1 MHLRFLRVL
10 MLVVLVAGVLAG
22 VARALDFDDEDP
34 TPPHAEIGMVYS
46 YVIGSHA
53 GCLPHH
59 LEIQSGALPPGLKI
73 RSIALDKSVVEGVAT
88 EVGTFSAWIALKDCD
103 NKSAET
109 LFTFDV
115 WARRW
120 GISTE
125 SLKSAAVGSPYSATL
140 EGSGLPSDVTWEVT
154 AGSLPAGLTLS
165 PAGVIAGTASATGS
179 STFTVKA
186 TAKEKNFGP
195 TRIDSKQFTLNVVAL
210 AASASRKVAEVGVRF
225 NSTLAGSGGQSPYTF
240 SATGTPAGLAVGSGG
255 AISGAPTRAGSYT
268 LNVHLV
274 DANGSEGNVRVN
286 LVVRSKLAIA
296 ARALPA
302 ATVGRAYK
310 AKVSFRGGVPALR
323 WSVAGGSLPAGLK
336 LAAGTGTIAGV
347 PRSAGTF
354 RVTVRVRDSLG
365 AVSTKTLLLSV
376 H

>member
-1 MHLRFLRVL
+1 MNFGFLRVL
-10 MLVVLVAGVLAG
+10 TLMVCLAGAFAG

-34 TPPHAEIGMVYS
+34 VPPHSEVGMVYS

-59 LEIQSGALPPGLKI
+59 LEVLSGELPPGLSI

-88 EVGTFSAWIALKDCD
+88 EAGTFSAWIALKDCE

-120 GISTE
+120 GITTT
-125 SLKSAAVGSPYSATL
+125 SLKAAAVGSPYSATL
-140 EGSGLPSDVTWEVT
+140 EGAGLPSDVTWEVT
-154 AGSLPAGLTLS
+154 AGSLPPGLTLS
-165 PAGVIAGTASATGS
+165 TAGVISGTATAVGS

-195 TRIDSKQFTLNVVAL
+195 TRIDSKQFTLNAVSL

-225 NSTLAGSGGQSPYTF
+225 SSALAGSGGQSPYTW
-240 SATGTPAGLAVGSGG
+240 SATEAPAGLAVDSNGT
-255 AISGAPTRAGSYT
+255 ISGVPTRAGSYT
-268 LNVHLV
+268 VTLHLV
-274 DANGSEGNVRVN
+274 DANGSEGNVQVR
-286 LVVRSKLAIA
+286 LDVRSRLVIA
-296 ARALPA
+296 AKALPA
-302 ATVGRAYK
+302 ATAGHAYR

-323 WSVAGGSLPAGLK
+323 WTIARSSLPAGLR

-354 RVTVRVRDSLG
+354 RVTLRVRDSLG
-365 AVSTKTLLLSV
+365 AVSTKTLLLRV

>member
-1 MHLRFLRVL
+1 MNFRFRRVL
-10 MLVVLVAGVLAG
+10 MLVVLLAGAFAG

-34 TPPHAEIGMVYS
+34 TPPHAEIGMVYN

-53 GCLPHH
+53 GCLPHR
-59 LEIQSGALPPGLKI
+59 LEVLSGALPPGLKI

-120 GISTE
+120 GISTQ

-165 PAGVIAGTASATGS
+165 PAGVIAGTATATGS

-195 TRIDSKQFTLNVVAL
+195 TRIDSKQFTLNVVSL

-225 NSTLAGSGGQSPYTF
+225 SSTLVGSGGQSPYTW
-240 SATGTPAGLAVGSGG
+240 SATGAPAGLAVGSNGT
-255 AISGAPTRAGSYT
+255 ISGVPTRAGSYT
-268 LNVHLV
+268 VNLHLV
-274 DANGSEGNVRVN
+274 DANGSEGNVQVK
-286 LVVRSKLAIA
+286 LDVRSKLAIA
-296 ARALPA
+296 AKALPA
-302 ATVGRAYK
+302 ATAGHAYRV
-310 AKVSFRGGVPALR
+310 KVTFRGGVPAVR
-323 WSVAGGSLPAGLK
+323 WTIARGSLPAGLR
-336 LAAGTGTIAGV
+336 LGAGTGTIAGV

-354 RVTVRVRDSLG
+354 RVTLRVRDSLG
-365 AVSTKTLLLSV
+365 AVSTKTLLLSI